1 MSGARTRSTAHY
13 EATAEFRITASDTAA
28 GFGADFP
35 AVASTPFVLGI
46 SEVTCHQAAK
56 PLLQEGQITV
66 GIGAKIDHLLPS
78 KIGTTLTV
86 RAVLTKRL
94 GRRLHFRVSVS
105 DEDKTVAR
113 VAHWRAITSLD
124 RFRSLVS

>member
-1 MSGARTRSTAHY
+1 MAEYQVGAN
-13 EATAEFRITASDTAA
+13 DTAA
-28 GFGADFP
+28 GFGSDFP

-56 PLLQEGQITV
+56 PLLQAGQITV
-66 GIGAKIDHLLPS
+66 GIGAKIEHLLPS
-78 KIGTTLTV
+78 KVGTTLTV

-105 DEDKTVAR
+105 DGDKTVAR
-113 VAHWRAITSLD
+113 IAQWRAITSLD
-124 RFRSLVS
+124 RFRSLLS